1 MFSNDGATW
10 FGDRAAALG
19 AGYRETHGLT
29 EAERDAF
36 PVLCRGAALRFLLT
50 RAYDWINTPADALVT
65 RKDPLAYLRRLEFYA
80 DADPA
85 MLLGA

>member
-1 MFSNDGATW
+1 
-10 FGDRAAALG
+10 
-19 AGYRETHGLT
+19 
-29 EAERDAF
+29 
-36 PVLCRGAALRFLLT
+36 
-50 RAYDWINTPADALVT
+50 VT